1 MKPKQFE
8 KRLGQLRSWRE
19 YGFILALAE
28 RNYPNFALFAELTEP
43 GHVQRMRQ
51 LLDQGWSMLGSR
63 DHDLDVFQLLTH
75 LGHCAPDPDAHEV
88 YGVQPALT
96 MVELL
101 EQAFLCRV
109 NPDKA
114 RAAAASAASFEVVMT
129 FLEFSE
135 GEGLDEEALV
145 ELFETH
151 ELMQA
156 ERGFQEYLIETL
168 GDARTTDQYFVRLLQ
183 DAAANTGVSNLGL
196 GLRDSVER

>member
-28 RNYPNFALFAELTEP
+28 RNYPNFALFAELTAP
-43 GHVQRMRQ
+43 DHGARVRK
-51 LLDQGWSMLGSR
+51 LLDQGWEMLGSR

-75 LGHCAPDPDAHEV
+75 LSHCAPDPDAHEV

-109 NPDKA
+109 NPDKP
-114 RAAAASAASFEVVMT
+114 RAATASAASFAVVMT
-129 FLEFSE
+129 FIEFSE
-135 GEGLDEEALV
+135 GEGLDEDALV
-145 ELFETH
+145 DLFEGH
-151 ELMQA
+151 ELMRA
-156 ERGFQEYLIETL
+156 ERGFQEFLLEML
-168 GDARTTDQYFVRLLQ
+168 GEARSTDEAWVEALK
-183 DAAANTGVSNLGL
+183 ATAANDGVSNLGL
-196 GLRDSVER
+196 GLDADPQ